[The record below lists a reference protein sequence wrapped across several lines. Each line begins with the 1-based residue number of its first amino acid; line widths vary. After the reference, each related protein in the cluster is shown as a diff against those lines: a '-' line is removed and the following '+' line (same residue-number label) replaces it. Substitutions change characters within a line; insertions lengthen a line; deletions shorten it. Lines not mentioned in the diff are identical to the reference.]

1 MASWVYPSHLE
12 MASALLGMVL
22 CLQETPGAFLLL
34 LGQLRRKWPH
44 ASHSH
49 IIQREVGTGGLQ
61 MQVDQVVGLAFI

>member
-1 MASWVYPSHLE
+1 MASWVYPSHVG
-12 MASALLGMVL
+12 MASALVL

-34 LGQLRRKWPH
+34 LGQLRRKWLH